1 MATTSGLFDT
11 EDFPEFFGRGDP
23 FDDRD
28 AFERNRDLQ
37 RDFDQERRDL
47 RAADELQRRDDTRR
61 RDFAA
66 KQDPN
71 DDDMTRIRRTL
82 TDMPMDEMVE
92 LINNPQ
98 VRITPRGITSSRRPS
113 GRDVIRSS
121 GQFSRSNLLLGLK
134 PAKKPRKKNKKHCKN
149 LSMCLRQA
157 NAELRTKSGRLRK
170 GKTQADIMRRAQKL
184 LRKC

>member
-1 MATTSGLFDT
+1 MVFGDPNSTP
-11 EDFPEFFGRGDP
+11 EDFNRPRDRISFFDNYRGR
-23 FDDRD
+23 
-28 AFERNRDLQ
+28 ELQ

-47 RAADELQRRDDTRR
+47 ERADELERRGVSRAQQRR
-61 RDFAA
+61 AGEA
-66 KQDPN
+66 KQDAD

-82 TDMPMDEMVE
+82 EEMPMDEMVE

-98 VRITPRGITSSRRPS
+98 VIITPRGITSSRRTS
-113 GRDVIRSS
+113 GRDTIRRS
-121 GQFSRSNLLLGLK
+121 GQFSRANLLPPL
-134 PAKKPRKKNKKHCKN
+134 KKPRKKNKKHCKN

-184 LRKC
+184 LKKC